1 MRKAVERGAAEKK
14 KSRKTAETK
23 KTAGKRSSTKP
34 ALKSAF
40 DPYALLN
47 SMDGMIYVAS
57 RDYRIE
63 YMNEAALRK
72 IGQDMMGKH
81 CFKVFHGL
89 EERCPWC
96 VGELVLQGET
106 FRQEIQGQLDKR
118 WYSGVLTPLNRKD
131 GSVAIQALVFD
142 ITDQKQAQA
151 ALVQSEALLRSIHQA
166 APMGVG
172 VVKSRVLEW
181 TNEQI
186 SRMTG
191 YTTEEL
197 RGKSARI
204 FYADDE
210 EFDRVGRHKYA
221 GIQREGTGSIVT
233 VWRHKDG
240 RLISVYLSSTPIDP
254 ADLSAGVVFTALD
267 ITEKKKA
274 QDELWR
280 SEEKYRALFENAVM
294 GVFQSTPEGR
304 FITVNPATAK
314 MCGYGSPEEMV
325 ETVTDIATQHYVDP
339 AQRDLFIRAIE
350 EQGFV
355 RNFEHRTYRKD
366 GSVFWVSVNAR
377 IVRDRRGKI
386 SYYEGT
392 HEDIQGRKEAE
403 EALRASEERFSRAF
417 RSNPAPVA
425 ISTIDEGRFIEVN
438 DRFLEAFGYCRD
450 EIIGRTSA
458 DLDFWASAEHRDEIL
473 RKLRATGSVE
483 NVLNHYKTKSGQLRT
498 GLWSGEI
505 VRLGDRDVLLSI
517 LHDITERKQAEEKY
531 QSILAD
537 IEEFYYETD
546 LRGNLTF
553 FNDAACNIIGFPREE
568 LQGMSNRDYTTP
580 DTADRLYR
588 VFNSVYRTGEKRKI
602 GDYEVIRKDGS
613 RRVLEISATLKR
625 DERGSP
631 NGFRGLG
638 RDVTDRVKAEE
649 ALRLSEERYR
659 AIFENSLVGI
669 FQSTPEGRYIRVNP
683 AFARIYGYESP
694 EDAILSITDIGT
706 QVFVDAEDRKRCLA
720 ILKKTG
726 ILERFETRT
735 RRKDGSMIWTAINSR
750 IVRDAEGRI
759 LVIEGVIEDIT
770 ERKNAVDALRVSEER
785 FFKVFQSNPIPMTIA
800 TIDEG
805 RLIDVNARTIE
816 LSGYSRE
823 ELIGRSAIEIGL
835 WAYPRERDRL
845 IAILRETGSLRDGMA
860 HFQTKAGQVF
870 PALWSADVVQLGEK
884 KVLLTTI
891 HDISQQVEA
900 QEKLRQS
907 EEKYRLLAENV
918 TDVIWTADLNLA
930 FTYVS
935 ASSERVFGWSPS
947 EYMSLDMRDFLPP
960 GSLERVRTLLEQEM
974 KSSLADN
981 DGARVIQVELEI
993 YRKDGSTRWFEVS
1006 ARVVR
1011 DDNGIPVSLIG
1022 VTRDIDARKKAET
1035 ALRESEGK
1043 YRQLIETCPIGIAIC
1058 DLEGRFLDANRSYLE
1073 MMGYGLDELRKKRYE
1088 EITPPEHHETER
1100 NVPRKLNRSKTF
1112 TYDKEYLKE
1121 DGTRIPVSVT
1131 AWYATDAQG
1140 GKNRLGTFVMDISE
1154 QLRAEASRKELEGQL
1169 RQAQKMEAIGTLA
1182 GGIAHD
1188 FNNILFTIVGFT
1200 DLSLHEASDSET
1212 RWNLTQVL
1220 NACDRAKN
1228 LVNQI
1233 LAFSRQEAPER
1244 RPVDVVPVMK
1254 EALKFLRSTIPST
1267 VELKQ
1272 RTTGGSL
1279 TVLSDPTTI
1288 HQVLI
1293 NLGTNAAHAMRTT
1306 GGVMEVCLE
1315 SVEIPRDRG
1324 RSVPAD
1330 LKPGPYVRMT
1340 VRDTGL
1346 GIDPAIMNRIFDPFF
1361 TTKAQG
1367 EGTGLGL
1374 SVVYGIVKSHGG
1386 SIAIES
1392 EVGRGSTFHVYLP
1405 RTPELERGDDRKKAP
1420 ASGGSEHI
1428 LFVDDEVVL
1437 VDMGERMLR
1446 ALGYRVT
1453 AAANG
1458 PEALAIFRKN
1468 PGDFDLV
1475 ITDMTMPGMTGAEL
1489 SLEILKI
1496 KPGFPIILCTGF
1508 SELISEGEAKALG
1521 IRRFLMK
1528 PVFLDTLAGEI
1539 RTVLDASQSEVNVCP
1554 VS

>member
-1 MRKAVERGAAEKK
+1 MRKAAGRETAGKE
-14 KSRKTAETK
+14 KSRKTAETN

-34 ALKSAF
+34 APHNTF
-40 DPYALLN
+40 DPDALLN
-47 SMDGMIYVAS
+47 SMDGMVYVAS
-57 RDYRIE
+57 PDYRLE
-63 YMNEAALRK
+63 YMNEAAIKK
-72 IGQDMMGKH
+72 IGRDMTGKH

-96 VGELVLQGET
+96 MGGLVLQGQT
-106 FRQEIQGQLDKR
+106 FRQEILGQLDKR
-118 WYSGVLTPLNRKD
+118 WYSSVLTPLHRKD

-151 ALVQSEALLRSIHQA
+151 ALVQDEALLRSIHQA
-166 APMGVG
+166 APMGIG
-172 VVKSRVLEW
+172 VVKSRVLDW

-191 YTTEEL
+191 YTAEEL

-221 GIQREGTGSIVT
+221 DIHSKGTGSIVT
-233 VWRHKDG
+233 VWRRKDG
-240 RLISVYLSSTPIDP
+240 RLINVFLSSTPIDP
-254 ADLSAGVVFTALD
+254 GDLPAGVVFTALD

-294 GVFQSTPEGR
+294 GIFQSTPEGR
-304 FITVNPATAK
+304 FITVNPATAT
-314 MCGYGSPEEMV
+314 MCGFDSPDEMV
-325 ETVTDIATQHYVDP
+325 AAITDIAAQHYVDP
-339 AQRDLFIRAIE
+339 AERDLFIRAIE
-350 EQGFV
+350 EKGFV
-355 RNFEHRTYRKD
+355 KNFEHRTYRKD

-377 IVRDRRGKI
+377 EVRDGRGRI
-386 SYYEGT
+386 THYEGT
-392 HEDIQGRKEAE
+392 HEDVQWRKESE
-403 EALRASEERFSRAF
+403 EALQASEERFSKAF

-425 ISTIDEGRFIEVN
+425 ITTIDEGRFIEVN
-438 DRFLEAFGYCRD
+438 DRFLEAFGYRRD

-458 DLDFWASAEHRDEIL
+458 DLAFWTSAEGRDEVMK
-473 RKLRATGSVE
+473 KLRATGSVK

-553 FNDAACNIIGFPREE
+553 FNDAACNIIGYTREE
-568 LQGMSNRDYTTP
+568 LQGKSNRDYTTP
-580 DTADRLYR
+580 QTAQRMYR
-588 VFNSVYRTGEKRKI
+588 VFSSVYSTGEKRKI
-602 GDYEVIRKDGS
+602 NDYEVIRKDGS
-613 RRVLEISATLKR
+613 RRMLEISTTLKR
-625 DERGSP
+625 DEHGSP

-683 AFARIYGYESP
+683 AFARIYGFESP
-694 EDAILSITDIGT
+694 EDAISSVSDIGT
-706 QVFVDAEDRKRCLA
+706 QVFVDTEDRKRCLA
-720 ILKKTG
+720 ILKETG
-726 ILERFETRT
+726 VLERFETRT
-735 RRKDGSMIWTAINSR
+735 RRKDGSIIWTAINSR
-750 IVRDAEGRI
+750 IVRDAEGRT
-759 LVIEGVIEDIT
+759 LFIEGVVDDIT
-770 ERKNAVDALRVSEER
+770 E
-785 FFKVFQSNPIPMTIA
+785 
-800 TIDEG
+800 
-805 RLIDVNARTIE
+805 
-816 LSGYSRE
+816 
-823 ELIGRSAIEIGL
+823 
-835 WAYPRERDRL
+835 
-845 IAILRETGSLRDGMA
+845 
-860 HFQTKAGQVF
+860 
-870 PALWSADVVQLGEK
+870 
-884 KVLLTTI
+884 
-891 HDISQQVEA
+891 QVEA
-900 QEKLRQS
+900 QEKLKQN
-907 EEKYRLLAENV
+907 EALLKSVLEAAPIGIGVVHN
-918 TDVIWTADLNLA
+918 
-930 FTYVS
+930 
-935 ASSERVFGWSPS
+935 RVLSWVNEGLLS
-947 EYMSLDMRDFLPP
+947 MTGHSLD
-960 GSLERVRTLLEQEM
+960 
-974 KSSLADN
+974 
-981 DGARVIQVELEI
+981 ELSG
-993 YRKDGSTRWFEVS
+993 KS
-1006 ARVVR
+1006 ARVLYTDDDEYERVGREKYGQIATAGKGVVETRWKAR
-1011 DDNGIPVSLIG
+1011 DESLIDILLSSSPIDPGDLGAG
-1022 VTRDIDARKKAET
+1022 VVFT
-1035 ALRESEGK
+1035 A
-1043 YRQLIETCPIGIAIC
+1043 
-1058 DLEGRFLDANRSYLE
+1058 
-1073 MMGYGLDELRKKRYE
+1073 
-1088 EITPPEHHETER
+1088 
-1100 NVPRKLNRSKTF
+1100 
-1112 TYDKEYLKE
+1112 
-1121 DGTRIPVSVT
+1121 
-1131 AWYATDAQG
+1131 
-1140 GKNRLGTFVMDISE
+1140 MDISG
-1154 QLRAEASRKELEGQL
+1154 LKRADAVRKELEGQL
-1169 RQAQKMEAIGTLA
+1169 RQVQKMEAIGTLA

-1200 DLSLHEASDSET
+1200 DLSLHDLSDGET

-1244 RPVDVVPVMK
+1244 RPVDIVPVAK

-1267 VELKQ
+1267 IELKQ
-1272 RTTGGSL
+1272 RITGGSL
-1279 TVLSDPTTI
+1279 NVLSDPTTI

-1324 RSVPAD
+1324 GNVPAD
-1330 LKPGPYVRMT
+1330 LKPGPYIRMT
-1340 VRDTGL
+1340 VRDTGV

-1361 TTKAQG
+1361 TTKPQG

-1405 RTPELERGDDRKKAP
+1405 RTPETEHEDGRNKAP
-1420 ASGGSEHI
+1420 ACGGSEHI

-1437 VDMGERMLR
+1437 VDMGERMLSV
-1446 ALGYRVT
+1446 LGYRVT
-1453 AAANG
+1453 AVANG
-1458 PEALAIFRKN
+1458 PEALKTFREN
-1468 PGDFDLV
+1468 PDGFDLV

-1489 SLEILKI
+1489 SREILKI

-1508 SELISEGEAKALG
+1508 SEIISEGEAKAMG

-1539 RTVLDASQSEVNVCP
+1539 RTALDASRKEVTVCR